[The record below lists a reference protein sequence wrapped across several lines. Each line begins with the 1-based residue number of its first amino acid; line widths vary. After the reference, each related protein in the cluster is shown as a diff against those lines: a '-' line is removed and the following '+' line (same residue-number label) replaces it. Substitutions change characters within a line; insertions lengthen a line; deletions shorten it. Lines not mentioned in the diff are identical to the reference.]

1 MRRFIRFIQVRFI
14 PWLWQYAGAVSIRVK
29 VLGIVL
35 SVILLL
41 GMFVIFQIRTMLSA
55 ALINELES
63 QGLALS
69 YSIEELI
76 YRYRDEPDDAA
87 LVEALNEQA
96 VLYSSDTHNT
106 QVEHFILIKPSDMLV
121 VRTDKDIAPL
131 RVIMVGDFNAQ
142 RESIWLDLE
151 NSILQVARYMPEQ
164 NSTLYIALSLRAII
178 QTVND
183 VSFQLFSIMIVMIA
197 VGFAAAFFL
206 TWVLTRPILDL
217 VEATD
222 AVAKGDFTRR
232 VPRWANDEIGEL
244 ASAFNSMIAA
254 LEQADQERLER
265 ERMRQSYI
273 NGVILAQEN
282 ERQRIARELHDSTS
296 QSLTSLL
303 VGLQNL
309 RLAKSG
315 EEISGQVDSLRDVI
329 AHTLNEVRSISWQL
343 RPTVVND
350 LGLVNSLVHYI
361 DDFQKQ
367 HHLSVDLVT
376 AGLEEELSPELETTI
391 YRVIQEALTNVA
403 RYAQAN
409 AVSVIINSGQ
419 DMLKII
425 VEDDG
430 VGFDPEY
437 VQKHTRSLGLKG
449 IRERAGL
456 FDGKLTIE
464 SSPGQGSSLFIEIPH
479 PQEDKE
485 LI

>member
-1 MRRFIRFIQVRFI
+1 MRRIIRFIQLRFI

-35 SVILLL
+35 SMIVLL
-41 GMFVIFQIRTMLSA
+41 GVFVIFQIRMMLTA
-55 ALINELES
+55 ALIDELES

-69 YSIEELI
+69 YNIEELV
-76 YRYRDEPDDAA
+76 YRYRDEADDS
-87 LVEALNEQA
+87 LLLRTLEEQA
-96 VLYSSDTHNT
+96 VHYSSDTHNT
-106 QVEHFILIKPSDMLV
+106 QVEHFIIIKPGDMLV
-121 VRTDKDIAPL
+121 VRTDADIAPL
-131 RVIMVGDFNAQ
+131 RVIMVADFNER
-142 RESIWLDLE
+142 RESVWLDME
-151 NSILQVARYMPEQ
+151 NAILQVARYIPDE

-178 QTVND
+178 QTVNE

-217 VEATD
+217 VKATD
-222 AVAKGDFTRR
+222 AVAKGDFSRR

-254 LEQADQERLER
+254 LEQADHERLER
-265 ERMRQSYI
+265 DRMRQSYI

-309 RLAKSG
+309 RRARSG

-329 AHTLNEVRSISWQL
+329 AHTLNEVRDISWQL

-361 DDFQKQ
+361 DDYQKQ
-367 HHLSVDLVT
+367 HHLAVELVT
-376 AGLEEELSPELETTI
+376 SGLDQRLSPELETTI

-403 RYAQAN
+403 RYAQAS
-409 AVSVIINSGQ
+409 AVSVIINVSEE
-419 DMLKII
+419 LLRII

-437 VQKHTRSLGLKG
+437 VQKRTRSLGLKG

-464 SSPGQGSSLFIEIPH
+464 SSPGHGTSLFIEIPH
-479 PQEDKE
+479 PHKE
-485 LI
+485 RS

>member
-1 MRRFIRFIQVRFI
+1 MRRFIRFIQLRFI

-35 SVILLL
+35 SVIVLL
-41 GMFVIFQIRTMLSA
+41 GMFVIFQIRTMLTS
-55 ALINELES
+55 ALIHELES

-69 YSIEELI
+69 YNIEELI
-76 YRYRDEPDDAA
+76 YRHKDDSDDTGLIKA
-87 LVEALNEQA
+87 LEEQA
-96 VLYSSDTHNT
+96 VHYSSNTHNT
-106 QVEHFILIKPSDMLV
+106 QVEHFIIIKPGDMIV
-121 VRTDKDIAPL
+121 VRTDKDMAPL
-131 RVIMVGDFNAQ
+131 RVIMVADFNER
-142 RESIWLDLE
+142 RESIWLDME
-151 NSILQVARYMPEQ
+151 NSILQVARYIPDQ

-183 VSFQLFSIMIVMIA
+183 VSFQLFSIMVVMIA

-217 VEATD
+217 VKATD
-222 AVAKGDFTRR
+222 AVAKGDFSRR

-265 ERMRQSYI
+265 DRLRQSYI

-315 EEISGQVDSLRDVI
+315 EEIGPQVDSLRDVI
-329 AHTLNEVRSISWQL
+329 AHTLNEVRNISWQL

-350 LGLVNSLVHYI
+350 LGLVNSLAHYI
-361 DDFQKQ
+361 EDFQKQ
-367 HHLSVDLVT
+367 HHLEVDFVSS
-376 AGLEEELSPELETTI
+376 GLEEELSPELETTI

-403 RYAQAN
+403 RYAQASS
-409 AVSVIINSGQ
+409 VSVIINSGEE
-419 DMLKII
+419 MLKII

-464 SSPGQGSSLFIEIPH
+464 SSPGQGSSLFIEIPRPH
-479 PQEDKE
+479 QEKE
-485 LI
+485 